1 MFKIIVRSNY
11 EAVSDEANKLM
22 RQLLTSNAEAV
33 LGLATGSSPI
43 GLYKRMIADFE
54 NGITDFRK
62 VITFNLDEYVGL
74 NINHHESY
82 YSFMNRNLF
91 SHINLTPRN
100 INIPIGQSDD
110 LEQECKIY
118 DAEMKKHVID
128 LQILGLGT
136 NGHIG
141 FNEPM
146 TPFDLETHVVNLT
159 KQTRFDNS
167 RFFNSIDEV
176 PKQAITMGIASILRA
191 KKIVLIACGISKAN
205 AIYEMINGEIS
216 EQVPATI
223 LQRHPDVVV
232 ILDEDAA
239 SKL

>member
-11 EAVSDEANKLM
+11 ELVSDEANKIM
-22 RQLLTSNAEAV
+22 RQLLVSKPDAV
-33 LGLATGSSPI
+33 LGLATGSSPL

-54 NGITDFRK
+54 NGITDYRK
-62 VITFNLDEYVGL
+62 VTTFNLDEYIGL
-74 NINHHESY
+74 DINHHESY
-82 YSFMNRNLF
+82 YSFMNRQLF
-91 SHINLTPRN
+91 SHINISPKRVHLPV
-100 INIPIGQSDD
+100 GHSDD
-110 LEQECKIY
+110 LQQECLAY
-118 DAEMKKHVID
+118 DMAMKDYQMD

-146 TPFDLETHVVNLT
+146 TPFDTETHVVNLSS
-159 KQTRFDNS
+159 QTRFDNS
-167 RFFNSIDEV
+167 RFFESLDEV

-191 KKIVLIACGISKAN
+191 KKIVLIACGVSKAN
-205 AIYEMINGEIS
+205 AIYEMINGTVT